1 MRPVAAD
8 GGMKLVMAWTPGTRA
23 AVPVLAFL
31 SILLAASACMLGC
44 GGGGVSSAALPPPP
58 PPPPASITVTI
69 TPSSAS
75 VVLGN
80 TQTFN
85 ATVTN
90 ATDTSV
96 TWSVIGVASG
106 SAPAGPISPPGV
118 YPPPAAL

>member
-44 GGGGVSSAALPPPP
+44 GGGGVNSAALPPPP
-58 PPPPASITVTI
+58 PPPPASITLTI
-69 TPSSAS
+69 TPRTAS
-75 VVLGN
+75 VVLPN

-85 ATVTN
+85 PTVTHATATTATTDPN
-90 ATDTSV
+90 A
-96 TWSVIGVASG
+96 VARRN
-106 SAPAGPISPPGV
+106 AD
-118 YPPPAAL
+118 AA